1 MSKHDLQAR
10 PFYHRLRDSSEAHPS
25 IVLAAM
31 AVSHH
36 IETQTGWSI
45 KKFVCTAR
53 CYRTITIQAGNHTLT
68 AADLLPDDLRTA
80 LLKIR
85 ADGAH

>member
-1 MSKHDLQAR
+1 
-10 PFYHRLRDSSEAHPS
+10 
-25 IVLAAM
+25 M

-45 KKFVCTAR
+45 KKLVRTAR

-68 AADLLPDDLRTA
+68 AADRHDPASFQTPRHFLRLHA
-80 LLKIR
+80 
-85 ADGAH
+85 

>member
-1 MSKHDLQAR
+1 
-10 PFYHRLRDSSEAHPS
+10 
-25 IVLAAM
+25 M

-45 KKFVCTAR
+45 KKFVRTAR
-53 CYRTITIQAGNHTLT
+53 CYRTITIQAGKHAIT
-68 AADLLPDDLRTA
+68 AADPLPDDLRTA

-85 ADGAH
+85 GDGAH